1 MVDTDQLQ
9 HNCSSCQIY
18 TRRSLGTVSIR
29 ASVTDL
35 HKTIITT
42 PISTIEVSI
51 ITCKTRR
58 VHQETIP
65 AYICALIVNVLCLFF
80 AIAFT
85 QRIHQHSFIGITKST
100 FVSSVGIF
108 HVQNTAGNGGDALA
122 IKKNIV
128 VETYT
133 AAIDGMLLVLGHV
146 TLKTALL
153 TGVADSKIN
162 AARDNATVISNNPA
176 R

>member
-1 MVDTDQLQ
+1 M
-9 HNCSSCQIY
+9 
-18 TRRSLGTVSIR
+18 
-29 ASVTDL
+29 
-35 HKTIITT
+35 
-42 PISTIEVSI
+42 
-51 ITCKTRR
+51 
-58 VHQETIP
+58 
-65 AYICALIVNVLCLFF
+65 
-80 AIAFT
+80 
-85 QRIHQHSFIGITKST
+85 
-100 FVSSVGIF
+100 
-108 HVQNTAGNGGDALA
+108 GGDALA

-128 VETYT
+128 IETYT